1 MKNKKYIIIAAAVA
15 VGAIGLFLALL
26 TTGDKLFRIPTDYD
40 RIVVVRRDSNEI
52 RYPEDGEKMEDGS
65 IYPHNQKTMYTAT
78 GDEAKQIV
86 DYINNAKYLRRKSIN
101 VFTFVPGISMDSV
114 KTSDRVEYYIAF
126 EAADGTELYTM
137 VTAGDDYI
145 HGGEENATHKKI
157 IDRKW
162 GPNFDTVL
170 QNVQQQESYWSPAS
184 TWFKEIRW
192 AD

>member
-1 MKNKKYIIIAAAVA
+1 MLIAHENIYCGIFDSSIARKNISKSDKRT
-15 VGAIGLFLALL
+15 VGCFELEFFNASCG
-26 TTGDKLFRIPTDYD
+26 
-40 RIVVVRRDSNEI
+40 VS
-52 RYPEDGEKMEDGS
+52 
-65 IYPHNQKTMYTAT
+65 
-78 GDEAKQIV
+78 
-86 DYINNAKYLRRKSIN
+86 YINNAKYLRRKSIN

-137 VTAGDDYI
+137 HTAGDDYI

-162 GPNFDTVL
+162 GPKFDAVL
-170 QNVQQQESYWSPAS
+170 QNAQQQESYWSPTT
-184 TWFKEIRW
+184 TWFKEILW

>member
-26 TTGDKLFRIPTDYD
+26 TTGDKLFSIPAEYD
-40 RIVVVRRDSNEI
+40 KVVVIRADNNEI
-52 RYPEDGEKMEDGS
+52 RYPEDGEKMDDEN
-65 IYPHNQKTMYTAT
+65 IYPYNHKTMYTAT

-101 VFTFVPGISMDSV
+101 VFTFVPGISMDNV
-114 KTSDRVEYYIAF
+114 KTSDRVEYYISF

-145 HGGEENATHKKI
+145 HGGEENAKYKKI

-162 GPNFDTVL
+162 GPKFDAVL
-170 QNVQQQESYWSPAS
+170 QNVQQQESYWSPTT
-184 TWFKEIRW
+184 TWFKEILR

>member
-1 MKNKKYIIIAAAVA
+1 MKNKKYIIIAAAAA

-78 GDEAKQIV
+78 GDEAKAIV

-114 KTSDRVEYYIAF
+114 KTSDRVEYYIVF

-145 HGGEENATHKKI
+145 HGGEENAKYKKI

-162 GPNFDTVL
+162 GPKFDTVL
-170 QNVQQQESYWSPAS
+170 QNVQQRESNWSPDS